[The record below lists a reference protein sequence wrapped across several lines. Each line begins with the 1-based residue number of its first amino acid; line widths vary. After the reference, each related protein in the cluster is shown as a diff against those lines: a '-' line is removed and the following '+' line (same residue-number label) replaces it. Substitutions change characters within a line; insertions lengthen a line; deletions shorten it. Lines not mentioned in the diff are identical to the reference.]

1 MLFYGSCDRKLVSPK
16 GLTKFDETI
25 WKYFL
30 SLNMIKWI
38 FFKDVKISD
47 VWRDY
52 IILDFN

>member
-16 GLTKFDETI
+16 GLTKCNETL

-30 SLNMIKWI
+30 SLNTIKSI
-38 FFKDVKISD
+38 FFKDVKILD